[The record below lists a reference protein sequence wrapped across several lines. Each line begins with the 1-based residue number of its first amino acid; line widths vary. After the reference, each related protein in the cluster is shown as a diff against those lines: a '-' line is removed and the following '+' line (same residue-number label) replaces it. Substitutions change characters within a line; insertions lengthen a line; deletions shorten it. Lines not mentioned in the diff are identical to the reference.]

1 MYILLVVLISIFLGV
16 KMASKLARG
25 SVIIF
30 IGNII
35 FRIGGYVYRFLM
47 ATLLGPAAYGILGI
61 TLPFQGIFQILSAGG
76 LPPAIAKY
84 VSQYN
89 ALNKEDLAHQTVY
102 TALKI
107 MVFLGILMGI
117 LMVFLVAP
125 WLANILNKPE
135 ALLPLQAVGLITP
148 FSVIVGAFRGAF
160 QGVYKMEYILY
171 TRAIEQLFMILC
183 AVALVMIGLS
193 AFGAVLGSVLGFAL
207 SALSAY
213 IIFKKY
219 MGKYIPKPG
228 ADFIFTKKQEIQLSI
243 SLITFS
249 IPVTIAALAEMAIY
263 SACTIIMG
271 YYLSSTL
278 IGYYTAADPIG
289 RLPLIIS
296 SSLATTILP
305 AVSEAY
311 SLKDK
316 NLLEKYVTNA
326 YKYGMVFV
334 VPMCVGIALYS
345 KEILNVVYFTNHA
358 YMAGAAALAVLVIG
372 MTFYSVF
379 TISSSIVQGIG
390 NPRVPMYILV
400 FGTIVTVAL
409 GFYLIPLYGI
419 LGGSWAITIASIA
432 MMVPMLIITF
442 HITKT
447 KAPIGFFAKIVI
459 ASIIMGLPIYFIQYF
474 LGYSII
480 GLIIGLILCPIIYL
494 ILLVVF
500 KTLEPEDIVAA
511 RKFGNKFGPLTK
523 YVQKIINIVERFV

>member
-1 MYILLVVLISIFLGV
+1 
-16 KMASKLARG
+16 MASKLARG

-30 IGNII
+30 IGNVI

-61 TLPFQGIFQILSAGG
+61 TLPFQGIFQILAAGG

-84 VSQYN
+84 VSEYN
-89 ALNKEDLAHQTVY
+89 ALDKEDLAHQTVY
-102 TALKI
+102 TSLKI

-117 LMVFLVAP
+117 LMVFVVAP
-125 WLANILNKPE
+125 WLADLLNKPE
-135 ALLPLQAVGLITP
+135 ALLALQAVGLITP

-183 AVALVMIGLS
+183 AVALVMVGLS
-193 AFGAVLGSVLGFAL
+193 AFGAVLGSALGFAL

-219 MGKYIPKPG
+219 MSKYIPKPG
-228 ADFIFTKKQEIQLSI
+228 PDFEFSHKQELQLAS
-243 SLITFS
+243 SLIIFS
-249 IPVTIAALAEMAIY
+249 VPVTIAALAEMAIY

-271 YYLSSTL
+271 YFLSSTL

-289 RLPLIIS
+289 RLPLMIS

-305 AVSEAY
+305 AVSEAF
-311 SLKDK
+311 SLNNKD
-316 NLLEKYVTNA
+316 LLEKYVTNA
-326 YKYGMVFV
+326 YKYGMVLV
-334 VPMCVGIALYS
+334 VPMCVGIAMYS
-345 KEILNVVYFTNHA
+345 KEIMGLVYFTNSA
-358 YMAGAAALAVLVIG
+358 YMAGAGALAILVIG

-390 NPRVPMYILV
+390 NPRVPMYVLI
-400 FGTIVTVAL
+400 FGTLVTVGL
-409 GFYLIPLYGI
+409 GFYLIPQLGI
-419 LGGSWAITIASIA
+419 IGGSWAITIASIA
-432 MMVPMLIITF
+432 MMIPMLIITF

-447 KAPIGFFAKIVI
+447 KAPLGFFAKIVI
-459 ASIIMGLPIYFIQYF
+459 ASIIMGIPIYFIQYF
-474 LGYSII
+474 LGYTVI
-480 GLIIGLILCPIIYL
+480 GLIIGLIICPIIYTALL
-494 ILLVVF
+494 IIL

-523 YVQKIINIVERFV
+523 YVQKFFDIVERFV